1 MKIIKY
7 LNFKQIIF
15 SILCASLLSL
25 FSLPKIDA
33 GPVSSDDYQ
42 YWYIATHLSKT
53 GEYGFTDPSSN
64 DKSDFANPLNNSGIR
79 RGESLYPF
87 IISNLINL
95 TTTKSEL
102 NSINSDCI
110 YGINDGLCPILGGTS
125 VLVNLLF
132 TSFKFLLIFFTT
144 YFFYDKLSKRSLL
157 FLALLLCATFPYTN
171 KDLITYALLFFY
183 FISYY
188 EFLTEKTQLALR
200 YGSLSLLPLT
210 NPIFFYFLF
219 IKFLI
224 STLFMLKNKEINKK
238 SIALLLLCM
247 SPSILWSTR
256 NTIQTGE
263 FTITSRGSETVGI
276 RAEFLSI
283 DYQDIPAGIIY
294 FTPPNRITNVF
305 TGYLWNKVGSSD
317 NWEQLFDRSYDNSK
331 LRLGHQKRGYV
342 YERMK
347 DNLGYSM
354 NQKINYEDVVN
365 QQGYVFATNE
375 YRKASLD
382 LIFENK
388 LKYISTSSMF
398 LYRGLF
404 PEFNQLKSEI
414 RNTKIGFFLNEFL
427 LFLRFFPI
435 IYCFYLLIKTI
446 KTSIYDI
453 QNYLFLYIFFSYGL
467 LTHFIPRYS
476 ALLMPFAIYLLI
488 KNNTLIKSIK

>member
-15 SILCASLLSL
+15 SILCASLLSV

-53 GEYGFTDPSSN
+53 GDYGFTNPSLN
-64 DKSDFANPLNNSGIR
+64 DESDYANPLNNSGIR

-87 IISNLINL
+87 IVSTLINL
-95 TTTKSEL
+95 TTTEREL
-102 NSINSDCI
+102 SSINSDCI
-110 YGINDGLCPILGGTS
+110 YGINDGLCPVLGGTS

-144 YFFYDKLSKRSLL
+144 YIFYNKLSKRSHL
-157 FLALLLCATFPYTN
+157 FVSLLLCATFPYTN
-171 KDLITYALLFFY
+171 KDLITYALLLFY
-183 FISYY
+183 LISY
-188 EFLTEKTQLALR
+188 FDFFTEKTKNIFR

-219 IKFLI
+219 INFLI
-224 STLFMLKNKEINKK
+224 SILLMVKSKEINKK
-238 SIALLLLCM
+238 TIFLLLICM
-247 SPSILWSTR
+247 IPSVVWSSR
-256 NTIQTGE
+256 NAIQTGE

-283 DYQDIPAGIIY
+283 DYQDIPAGIVY
-294 FTPPNRITNVF
+294 YTPSNRITNIF
-305 TGYLWNKVGSSD
+305 TGYLWNKVGSSN
-317 NWEQLFDRSYDNSK
+317 NWQELFDRSNENSI

-347 DNLGYSM
+347 QNLNLKNLLYA
-354 NQKINYEDVVN
+354 DVVN
-365 QQGYVFATNE
+365 LYGYNFATNE
-375 YRKASLD
+375 YRKASFN
-382 LIFENK
+382 LIFDNK
-388 LKYISTSSMF
+388 VKYLSTSSMF

-404 PEFNQLKSEI
+404 PEFNQLKENVKDNLFGS
-414 RNTKIGFFLNEFL
+414 FLNEIL

-435 IYCFYLLIKTI
+435 IYSFLYLILNFK
-446 KTSIYDI
+446 KSIYEI
-453 QNYLFLYIFFSYGL
+453 ENYIFLYIFFSYGM

-476 ALLMPFAIYLLI
+476 TLLIPFTIYLYLQRVSL
-488 KNNTLIKSIK
+488 KNV